1 MHILIAIFTG
11 LAALAGWYL
20 RVKAISTAAR
30 DVSKFAKRARNAPGK
45 IAFTHRAGKTG
56 LKSVKDPMEA
66 GAILMVLAAGGH
78 DERPLTDEQKTVF
91 RQEACK
97 IFQIS
102 NADAEGLLTHA
113 VWMVRDVDLVS
124 GVALRMAHVLKQSNG
139 IGPAELV
146 DMYEMLCAVSEAEGA
161 PSEDQLRVLDLYKQK
176 VGLTV

>member
-1 MHILIAIFTG
+1 MHIIIAILTLLSG
-11 LAALAGWYL
+11 LAIWYSRLKALGG
-20 RVKAISTAAR
+20 AAKDIGR
-30 DVSKFAKRARNAPGK
+30 AAKRVRNAPRK
-45 IAFTHRAGKTG
+45 YAFMHRAGKTG
-56 LKSVKDPMEA
+56 LKAVRDPMEA

-78 DERPLTDEQKTVF
+78 DEKPLTDEQKTVF

-102 NADAEGLLTHA
+102 NADAEDLLTHA

-161 PSEDQLRVLDLYKQK
+161 PGEDQLRVLDLYKQK